1 MKIKNITIVFFSFL
15 GISLVILGYLL
26 TELLGNYKQIILEQE
41 NKNKAELIA
50 VELKQSSDE
59 LTSSCRNFIATGDS
73 IWEEKYWTVINVRE
87 GKTENES
94 GKKISFINRIKELN
108 LPANEFS
115 MLKCALDN
123 SNKLAVTE
131 IKAMTAAKNQIDKSI
146 SGKLVFDEEYKVL
159 KERIMSSI
167 SGFTSQLNNRYKQ
180 SNSYHMLRGY
190 NYIKVI
196 FIFALAILIIAA
208 ASIFL
213 LKGRIIEKY
222 NEIKSALS
230 SKENSEKLFRSFMD
244 NIPGLAYIKDSSGR
258 IVFTNQGFNT
268 FLNVD
273 PGSVLQKTSYD
284 ILPPEFAKKIIEDDK
299 RIISSGIAEEMEER
313 FDEKLWL
320 IHKFPINSDG
330 QDTLLGVIAI
340 DVTEKSKAVNQARKL
355 SRAVYHSPTS
365 IVITNLNGEIEYVNP
380 KFTAVTGYT
389 LEEAKGQNPRILKS
403 DRTSSETYK
412 QLWAAISSGKE
423 WRGELCNKKKNG
435 EFYWEFASISPVLD
449 DEGNITN
456 YVAVKEDITAQKKNL
471 EALRKYSERQTSL
484 VHLLQSKSNNVQH
497 FLDLALEE
505 AIKITS
511 SKIGYIYHYD
521 EITKEFEL
529 NTWSKDV
536 MKECRIAEPRTLYQ
550 LDKTGIWG
558 EAIRQRKEIVVNDFQ
573 SENPLKKGYPEG
585 HAPLKKFLT
594 IPVFQAEQIV
604 AVVGV
609 ANKENDYEAQDVESL
624 QLLTSS
630 IWNKVNSLKSEAAL
644 RNSEEQLK
652 LAIDGSGA
660 GLWDWEVQTGKL
672 TINEKWAEIC
682 GYKLEE
688 LMPVSISTWEKLI
701 HPEDF
706 EKSNKLIKYHFEW
719 KTDIYE
725 FEGRM
730 KHKNGNWIWILDR
743 GKVAEYDLIGKPLR
757 MIGTHLDITSR
768 KNAEM
773 QLKKYAEE
781 LAESNSTKDKFFS
794 IISHDLR
801 SPFQGFLGLTEI
813 LSDKENNFSRE
824 EISEIS
830 REMNKS
836 AENMLSLLRN
846 LFEWAQIQK
855 GTIDYYPKK
864 FSISDNINSA
874 ILIHSQKAAQKNIE
888 IVNESDTKTIVFAD
902 ERMVNSI
909 LGNLIANALKFTE
922 KNGKVI
928 CKTKE
933 KDENFIEISIKDTGI
948 GMSSQLLK
956 KLFKIS
962 EKTGRKGTEGEEST
976 GLGLILCKDFVRLNK
991 GEIWAESAEG
1001 KGSTF
1006 YFTLPKG

>member
-1 MKIKNITIVFFSFL
+1 
-15 GISLVILGYLL
+15 
-26 TELLGNYKQIILEQE
+26 
-41 NKNKAELIA
+41 
-50 VELKQSSDE
+50 
-59 LTSSCRNFIATGDS
+59 
-73 IWEEKYWTVINVRE
+73 
-87 GKTENES
+87 
-94 GKKISFINRIKELN
+94 
-108 LPANEFS
+108 
-115 MLKCALDN
+115 
-123 SNKLAVTE
+123 
-131 IKAMTAAKNQIDKSI
+131 TAAKNQIDKSI

>member
-15 GISLVILGYLL
+15 GISLIISGYFL
-26 TELLGNYKQIILEQE
+26 TELLGNYEQIILDQE

-50 VELKQSSDE
+50 LELKQSSDE
-59 LTSSCRNFIATGDS
+59 LTSSCRNFLATGDS
-73 IWEEKYWTVINVRE
+73 IWEEKYWNVLNVRE

-131 IKAMTAAKNQIDKSI
+131 IKAMNAAKNQTDKSI
-146 SGKLVFDEEYKVL
+146 SGKLVFDEEYNVL
-159 KERIMSSI
+159 KEQIMSSI

-180 SNSYHMLRGY
+180 SNSSYMLHGY

-196 FIFALAILIIAA
+196 LSFALAILIITA

-222 NEIKSALS
+222 TEIKSALL

-244 NIPGLAYIKDSSGR
+244 NFPGLAYIKDSSGR

-268 FLNVD
+268 YLNVD

-284 ILPPEFAKKIIEDDK
+284 IFPPEFAEKIIEDDK

-355 SRAVYHSPTS
+355 SRAVDHSPTS

-435 EFYWEFASISPVLD
+435 ELYWEFASISPVLD
-449 DEGNITN
+449 EEGKITH
-456 YVAVKEDITAQKKNL
+456 YVAVKEDITAQKKNQ
-471 EALRKYSERQTSL
+471 ETLRKYSERQSSL
-484 VHLLQSKSNNVQH
+484 IHLLQNKSNNVQH

-521 EITKEFEL
+521 EIKKEFEL

-558 EAIRQRKEIVVNDFQ
+558 EAIRQRKEIIVNDFIAD
-573 SENPLKKGYPEG
+573 NPLKKGYPEG
-585 HAPLKKFLT
+585 HAHLKKFLT
-594 IPVFQAEQIV
+594 IPVFQAGQIV

-609 ANKENDYEAQDVESL
+609 ANKETDYEAQDVESL
-624 QLLTSS
+624 KLLMSS
-630 IWNKVNSLKSEAAL
+630 IWNKVNSFKSEAAL

-652 LAIDGSGA
+652 LAIEGSGA
-660 GLWDWEVQTGKL
+660 GLWDWEVKTGNL
-672 TINEKWAEIC
+672 TINGRWAEIC

-688 LMPVSISTWEKLI
+688 LMPVSISTWEKII
-701 HPEDF
+701 HPEDL
-706 EKSNKLIKYHFEW
+706 ERSNKLLQKHFEG

-730 KHKNGNWIWILDR
+730 KHKNGNWVWILDR
-743 GKVAEYDLIGKPLR
+743 GKVAEYDLSGKPLR
-757 MIGTHLDITSR
+757 MIGTHLDITER

-830 REMNKS
+830 QEMNKS
-836 AENMLSLLRN
+836 AENLLSLLRN

-864 FSISDNINSA
+864 FSISDIINSA

-902 ERMVNSI
+902 DRMVNSI
-909 LGNLIANALKFTE
+909 IGNLIANALKFTE
-922 KNGKVI
+922 KNGKI
-928 CKTKE
+928 TCETKE
-933 KDENFIEISIKDTGI
+933 KDEKYIEISIKDTGI
-948 GMSSQLLK
+948 GMNSQLLK

-976 GLGLILCKDFVRLNK
+976 GLGLILCKDFVKLNK